1 MSSSAEF
8 RYWVYA
14 YSSFHL
20 MGDAEK
26 YLLGEF
32 RDCASAVEACE
43 KTIDDFLLSVRA
55 SASSPEALLDEYE
68 NSGPDPYIE
77 SDDPSCRFSAADYVR
92 RRVG

>member
-1 MSSSAEF
+1 MSSRSEF
-8 RYWVYA
+8 RYSVYA

-32 RDCASAVEACE
+32 PDCASAVEACE
-43 KTIDDFLLSVRA
+43 KTIDDFLLSVRDGSGVFQQA
-55 SASSPEALLDEYE
+55 PSSPEALLDEYE

-77 SDDPSCRFSAADYVR
+77 SNDPRC
-92 RRVG
+92 